1 MAFKPIEILINAKD
15 NASQALTGLRA
26 KMGEIGDAASG
37 LVGRLAAA
45 FAIGSL
51 ARSAAEIETLQ
62 TGLQAVSGSAE
73 KAGQDMDFVRR
84 MAGAAGVDVV
94 EAGRAFLGLSA
105 ATKGTAVEGEATR
118 AVFEAVT
125 VSMARA
131 GKSSAETSNALTA
144 LAQMAGKG
152 KVQMEEL
159 RGQLGEALPGALNA
173 AAKGLGITTQELS
186 DLVEKG
192 QITAQDLFPALT
204 KGLNE
209 LYGSAGGAQTLAQE
223 ITNVKNAFTDMA
235 ANIGDSGGL
244 AALKVGAEVAQTAIV
259 LLGDALVSTGKTI
272 GVLMG
277 AVATLDFSGVKQ
289 AFADIEAESRDKLLK
304 AAEHNGVLAKYIGL
318 VGSESIQAA
327 LAQQQ
332 AGGAAAQAG
341 QQASA
346 AADQW
351 IQLNN
356 GYGQVLTSV
365 RAQIEAQEKSVIAR
379 DAEGKASVALAGAF
393 GTENEKREAQAQA
406 AAANAKA
413 LQDLALL
420 RQTEL
425 ATMQAQLAAL
435 QQEAAVHGKLSN
447 ERAKQVA
454 ELQKQI
460 ELRQQDADK
469 ATAQASAARLV
480 AEQARAQSEA
490 LRDNSARVGE
500 YRAAWEAAR
509 VELERV
515 RAAKVDGLAT
525 DADVEKSQLALG
537 RAALLYRDALQD
549 QLKAVEAKAN
559 LQRVSLDVEA
569 AGVQLAIEQQRAIYE
584 IAKARGDERTAM
596 QAQNE
601 IRRLEIE
608 LLRLSAEAKRLEA
621 DAAIATAQAKK
632 AELIASGEYTGAKKL
647 EIEAAIKAA
656 EVKRLEAD
664 IADATANKLR
674 DLAAAQS
681 DLKGNTEDATNSL
694 LKQAGALERLGDGV
708 QRVGEGFRNKDGMT
722 SDAKGNVQQQF
733 AWNRSS
739 IIDYLK
745 QAGLDDALAED
756 LSKQFLDANGK
767 VGYAASDAQKRWG
780 GKYSTLAEA
789 LGKMAEYYK
798 YDDSGKHEAAQ
809 RTAFLR
815 GNQGGMPAPAP
826 SPAPQ
831 SPSMFGQQSVTVNL
845 QLNGQGYGHVNTD
858 SDGSRVI
865 QGLLSELERAKRN
878 TGR

>member
-15 NASQALTGLRA
+15 QASGVFARVQGSLSSMGDMARGLA
-26 KMGEIGDAASG
+26 GQLAAVFAVGKMGQA
-37 LVGRLAAA
+37 
-45 FAIGSL
+45 
-51 ARSAAEIETLQ
+51 AAEIETLQ

-125 VSMARA
+125 ISMAKA
-131 GKSSAETSNALTA
+131 GKSSADTQNALNA

-173 AAKGLGITTQELS
+173 AAKGLGITTQELTN
-186 DLVEKG
+186 LVEQG
-192 QITAQDLFPALT
+192 QITAEDLFPALT
-204 KGLNE
+204 AGLNE
-209 LYGSAGGAQTLAQE
+209 LYGGAAGAQTLTQE
-223 ITNVKNAFTDMA
+223 LANVKNAFVDMSA
-235 ANIGDSGGL
+235 SIGEAGGL
-244 AALKVGAEVAQTAIV
+244 NVLKVGAELAQTAIT
-259 LLGDALVSTGKTI
+259 LLGEGLVTTGKKI
-272 GVLMG
+272 GVMAA

-289 AFADIEAESRDKLLK
+289 SFADIEAESRDKLIK
-304 AAEHNGVLAKYIGL
+304 AAAHNGVLRSAIEA
-318 VGSESIQAA
+318 VGSEAERAA

-332 AGGAAAQAG
+332 AGTAAATAG
-341 QQASA
+341 QQAGA

-351 IQLNN
+351 IRLNN

-379 DAEGKASVALAGAF
+379 EAEGKASVALAGAF

-425 ATMQAQLAAL
+425 ATMQAQLTAL
-435 QQEAAVHGKLSN
+435 QQEAAAHGKLSD

-480 AEQARAQSEA
+480 AEQSRAQSEA

-509 VELERV
+509 AELERV
-515 RAAKVDGLAT
+515 RAAKVAGLAT

-845 QLNGQGYGHVNTD
+845 QLNGQDYGHVNTD

-865 QGLLSELERAKRN
+865 QGLMSELERAKRN

>member
-1 MAFKPIEILINAKD
+1 MAIKPIEILINAKD
-15 NASQALTGLRA
+15 NASAVLSSIGEAVNGLA
-26 KMGEIGDAASG
+26 
-37 LVGRLAAA
+37 GRLAAA
-45 FAIGSL
+45 FALGKM
-51 ARSAAEIETLQ
+51 AQAAAEIETLQ
-62 TGLQAVSGSAE
+62 AGLQAVSGSAE

-94 EAGRAFLGLSA
+94 ETGRAFLGLSA
-105 ATKGTAVEGEATR
+105 ATKGTSVEGEATR
-118 AVFEAVT
+118 QVFEAVT
-125 VSMARA
+125 IAMAKA
-131 GKSSAETSNALTA
+131 GKGSAETSNALQA

-152 KVQMEEL
+152 QVQMEEL

-173 AAKGLGITTQELS
+173 AASGLGITTKELS
-186 DLVEKG
+186 DLVEQGK
-192 QITAQDLFPALT
+192 ITAQDLFPALT
-204 KGLNE
+204 KGLND
-209 LYGSAGGAQTLAQE
+209 LYGSAGGAQTLTQE
-223 ITNVKNAFTDMA
+223 LANVKNAFTDMA
-235 ANIGDSGGL
+235 SAIGDSGGL
-244 AALKVGAEVAQTAIV
+244 AVLKTGAEIAQAAIV
-259 LLGDALVSTGKTI
+259 LLGATLVSTGKSI
-272 GVLMG
+272 GVVMG
-277 AVATLDFSGVKQ
+277 ALTTWDFSGLKQ
-289 AFADIEAESRDKLLK
+289 SFADIEAEGRDKLLK
-304 AAEHNGVLAKYIGL
+304 AAAHNEVLRKALSGT
-318 VGSESIQAA
+318 GDASFQAA

-621 DAAIATAQAKK
+621 DAALATAQAKK

-708 QRVGEGFRNKDGMT
+708 QRVGEGFRNKDGFT
-722 SDAKGNVQQQF
+722 SDAKGNVQQQWVWTR
-733 AWNRSS
+733 AS
-739 IIDYLK
+739 IIEYLE
-745 QAGLDDALAED
+745 QAGLDKLLAED
-756 LSKQFLDANGK
+756 LSRQFVQPNGT
-767 VGYAASDAQKRWG
+767 VNYTASAAQKQWG
-780 GKYSTLAEA
+780 GKYGTLAEA
-789 LGKMAEYYK
+789 LGNMADYYK
-798 YDDSGKHEAAQ
+798 YGDGQHEAAQ
-809 RTAFLR
+809 RQQYL
-815 GNQGGMPAPAP
+815 QGAA
-826 SPAPQ
+826 AAR
-831 SPSMFGQQSVTVNL
+831 TVNL
-845 QLNGQGYGHVNTD
+845 NLNLGGGRSVSGGINTD
-858 SDGSRVI
+858 ADGAAT
-865 QGLLSELERAKRN
+865 LENLMSELERSRRN